1 MEQLLRFLVDELIES
16 KETVPVPVPVLKWG
30 M

>member
-1 MEQLLRFLVDELIES
+1 MEQFLQFLVDELIES
-16 KETVPVPVPVLKWG
+16 KEIVPVLKWG